1 MPQKVQEVAST
12 QPPIFSDYDLFPA
25 QPTIK
30 TYYVKSA
37 DVQTAKPTIKTRYV
51 NPANIP
57 AEYLPPQ
64 YRDGYLFVDMATD
77 ANYNFPIAFSN
88 MLL

>member
-1 MPQKVQEVAST
+1 MQEVAST

-37 DVQTAKPTIKTRYV
+37 DVQTAKPTTKVQYV
-51 NPANIP
+51 NAANIP
-57 AEYLPPQ
+57 AAEYHPLPQ
-64 YRDGYLFVDMATD
+64 YRDDRQKFVDAATD
-77 ANYNFPIAFSN
+77 ANYQ
-88 MLL
+88 